1 MGGDLLVL
9 SPYLL
14 RLEFL
19 WVLWSLPCRFG
30 KRWELS
36 QDPEWLM
43 DLCLLDHCRSKPSCV
58 PFSLRSSFFSLS
70 IFRFLLSSS
79 TLILTPVVGDFPPH
93 TSVLL
98 ASWLHK
104 GPAKTMSAWIFDL
117 IPLVWVRGARDPWL
131 VRMRSPLPSSS
142 WFP

>member
-1 MGGDLLVL
+1 MGSDLLVL
-9 SPYLL
+9 SPYLP
-14 RLEFL
+14 RLKFH
-19 WVLWSLPCRFG
+19 WVLWSLPYRFG

-36 QDPEWLM
+36 QDLGWLL
-43 DLCLLDHCRSKPSCV
+43 DLCLLDRCHSKPSCV
-58 PFSLRSSFFSLS
+58 PFRLCSSFSSLS

-79 TLILTPVVGDFPPH
+79 TLILTPAVGDFPPH

-98 ASWLHK
+98 ASWLRK
-104 GPAKTMSAWIFDL
+104 GPAETMSAWIFDL